1 MALFRKRE
9 PASPP
14 PVGDGYSVLD
24 AQLTI
29 VGDIETDGT
38 LRIDGTLHGSVR
50 RAGVVILGVGAAVH
64 GNIVA
69 GEVIVGGSVQGDIR
83 ALQRIELQPTAT
95 VTGDVE
101 AGTVLIQEGGVL
113 RGRLC
118 VRPEGATA
126 PDVGTG
132 SGSTRLRSQTPT
144 LRLAAVSGASGR
156 PSAPSSAADGT
167 AGAAVVGATGTGA

>member
-1 MALFRKRE
+1 MALFRKRA

-83 ALQRIELQPTAT
+83 AQHRVELQPTSV

-118 VRPEGATA
+118 VRPEGAE
-126 PDVGTG
+126 P
-132 SGSTRLRSQTPT
+132 SGAQQTRLKGQTPT
-144 LRLAAVSGASGR
+144 LRLAAVSGGAKGL
-156 PSAPSSAADGT
+156 PAATGTDG
-167 AGAAVVGATGTGA
+167 AGAANGVSAGATGTRA

>member
-1 MALFRKRE
+1 V
-9 PASPP
+9 P
-14 PVGDGYSVLD
+14 
-24 AQLTI
+24 
-29 VGDIETDGT
+29 
-38 LRIDGTLHGSVR
+38 
-50 RAGVVILGVGAAVH
+50 GVVILGVGAAVH

-118 VRPEGATA
+118 VRPEGAAA

-132 SGSTRLRSQTPT
+132 SAGRRACCVADPD
-144 LRLAAVSGASGR
+144 AAPRRGERRSGR
-156 PSAPSSAADGT
+156 PPASSSRRRRHR
-167 AGAAVVGATGTGA
+167 GAAVVGATGTGA